1 MEHIHKIN
9 AAQYE
14 VLNLL
19 SCIDREE
26 DIADLKNVLVQFLNS
41 RLQKE
46 LDRMIERGELT
57 DEKMSEWKNEHMRTP
72 YKRLN

>member
-1 MEHIHKIN
+1 MEQTHKIN

-19 SCIDREE
+19 SCLDKEE
-26 DIADLKNVLVQFLNS
+26 DVKELKDVLVKFLNT

-46 LDRMIERGELT
+46 LDKMWENGELT
-57 DEKMSEWKNEHMRTP
+57 EKKLLDWANEHMRTP
-72 YKRLN
+72 YKR